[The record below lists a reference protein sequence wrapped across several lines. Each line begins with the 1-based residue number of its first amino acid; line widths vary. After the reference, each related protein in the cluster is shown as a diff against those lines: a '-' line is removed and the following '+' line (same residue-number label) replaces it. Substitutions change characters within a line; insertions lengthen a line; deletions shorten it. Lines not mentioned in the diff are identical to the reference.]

1 MILSPIAL
9 AEQGYIPDFL
19 IRSSIRRNCQ
29 ARLNMRNR
37 RIASDPD
44 RTIAQFADLL
54 RNDPVAIATEEA
66 NQQHYEVPTE
76 FFTTVLGPRRKY
88 SCCWFES
95 PRDTL
100 AQAEEAML
108 QKTVER
114 AEVKDGMQ
122 LLDLGCGW
130 GSLTL
135 YLAEKFPQAQIL
147 AVSNSRTQ
155 REYIL
160 GQCATRGFK
169 NVEVQTQDMRQFSTE
184 RKFDR
189 VLSIEMFEHLRNYE
203 IVFGRLR
210 GWLAET
216 GKVFLH
222 IFTHQELA
230 YTFETEGEDN
240 WMGRHFFTGGIMPS
254 QDLFDQFTKDLKV
267 VRRWQVDGQHYALTS
282 EAWLANLD
290 RHRSELLPLFANHP
304 SGDRPSTILQRWRIF
319 FLACAELFGYRR
331 GQEWGV
337 THYLLEKT
345 DTATPK
351 IY

>member
-1 MILSPIAL
+1 MIISPIAL

-19 IRSSIRRNCQ
+19 IRTAIRRNCK
-29 ARLNMRNR
+29 ARLQMRNR
-37 RIASDPD
+37 RVPSEPD
-44 RTIAQFADLL
+44 RTIAQFAELL
-54 RNDPVAIATEEA
+54 RQDPVALATEEA
-66 NQQHYEVPTE
+66 NEQHYEVPTE

-95 PRDTL
+95 PRDSL
-100 AQAEEAML
+100 ALAEEAML

-114 AEVKDGMQ
+114 AEVQDGMQ

-135 YLAEKFPQAQIL
+135 YLAEKFPNASIL
-147 AVSNSRTQ
+147 AISNSRTQ

-160 GQCATRGFK
+160 KQCAERRFG

-189 VLSIEMFEHLRNYE
+189 ILSIEMFEHLRNYE

-210 GWLAET
+210 NWLKAE
-216 GKVFLH
+216 GRVFLH
-222 IFTHQELA
+222 IFTHKELA

-254 QDLFDQFTKDLKV
+254 RDLFDQFSRDLQIV
-267 VRRWQVDGQHYALTS
+267 NRWDVPGQHYALTS

-290 RHRSELLPLFANHP
+290 NHRGELLPLFEKHP
-304 SGDRPSTILQRWRIF
+304 SGDSPATVLQRWRIF
-319 FLACAELFGYRR
+319 FMACAELFGYRQ
-331 GQEWGV
+331 GNEWGV
-337 THYLLEKT
+337 THYLLQ
-345 DTATPK
+345 PHSS
-351 IY
+351 

>member
-1 MILSPIAL
+1 MIISPIAL

-19 IRSSIRRNCQ
+19 IRTAIRRNCK
-29 ARLNMRNR
+29 ARLQMRNR
-37 RIASDPD
+37 RILSEPD
-44 RTIAQFADLL
+44 RTIAQFAELL
-54 RNDPVAIATEEA
+54 RQDPVALATEEA
-66 NQQHYEVPTE
+66 NEQHYEVPTE

-95 PRDTL
+95 PRDSL

-114 AEVKDGMQ
+114 AEVRDGMQ

-135 YLAEKFPQAQIL
+135 YMAEKFPKANIL

-160 GQCATRGFK
+160 RQCAERRFS
-169 NVEVQTQDMRQFSTE
+169 NVEVQTQDMRHFSTA

-189 VLSIEMFEHLRNYE
+189 ILSIEMFEHLRNYE

-210 GWLAET
+210 NWLAAE

-222 IFTHQELA
+222 IFTHKELA

-254 QDLFDQFTKDLKV
+254 RDLFDQFSSDLQIV
-267 VRRWQVDGQHYALTS
+267 NRWDVPGQHYALTS
-282 EAWLANLD
+282 EAWLTNLD
-290 RHRSELLPLFANHP
+290 NHRSELLPLFQNHP
-304 SGDRPSTILQRWRIF
+304 SGDSPATVLQRWRIF
-319 FLACAELFGYRR
+319 FMACAELFGYRR
-331 GQEWGV
+331 GSEWGV
-337 THYLLEKT
+337 THYLLQ
-345 DTATPK
+345 PHSS
-351 IY
+351 